1 MSYEE
6 KGTWA
11 FLVTTL
17 GTYLGYVVAV
27 VRRAGGGPL
36 TEAPYVSTMLWALGI
51 AIVAAIVLRIVV
63 EMAVP
68 SESYQI
74 DVRDK
79 DINRRGDYVT
89 GLTLSVGMVL
99 PLGLTLAEL
108 DHFWIANAI
117 YAVYVVSTSIG
128 AIVKIVAYR
137 RGW

>member
-17 GTYLGYVVAV
+17 GTYAGYVVAV
-27 VRRAGGGPL
+27 VRRADGGPV

-51 AIVAAIVLRIVV
+51 AIVAAMVLRIMV
-63 EMAVP
+63 EIAVP
-68 SESYQI
+68 SETYQI

-79 DINRRGDYVT
+79 DINRRGDYVS
-89 GLTLSVGMVL
+89 GLVLSVGMVL

-117 YAVYVVSTSIG
+117 YAVFVVSTSIG

>member
-17 GTYLGYVVAV
+17 GTYVGYVVAI
-27 VRRAGGGPL
+27 VRRADGGPL
-36 TEAPYVSTMLWALGI
+36 TASPYVSTMLWALGI
-51 AIVAAIVLRIVV
+51 AIVAAMVLRIVV

-68 SESYQI
+68 SETYQI

-79 DINRRGDYVT
+79 DINRRGDYVS
-89 GLTLSVGMVL
+89 GLVLSVGMVL

-117 YAVYVVSTSIG
+117 YAVFVVSTSIG

>member
-17 GTYLGYVVAV
+17 GTYAGYVVAL
-27 VRRAGGGPL
+27 VRRADGGPL

-51 AIVAAIVLRIVV
+51 AIVAAMVLRIMV
-63 EMAVP
+63 EIAVP
-68 SESYQI
+68 SETYQI
-74 DVRDK
+74 DIRDK
-79 DINRRGDYVT
+79 DINRQGDYVS
-89 GLTLSVGMVL
+89 GLVLSVGMVL

-117 YAVYVVSTSIG
+117 YAVFVVSTSIG

>member
-17 GTYLGYVVAV
+17 GTYAGYVVAI
-27 VRRAGGGPL
+27 VRRADSGPL
-36 TEAPYVSTMLWALGI
+36 TAAPYVSTMLWALGI
-51 AIVAAIVLRIVV
+51 AVVAAMVLRIVV

-68 SESYQI
+68 SETYQI

-79 DINRRGDYVT
+79 DINRRGDYVS
-89 GLTLSVGMVL
+89 GLVLSVGMVL

-117 YAVYVVSTSIG
+117 YAVFVVSTSIG

>member
-1 MSYEE
+1 VSYEE
-6 KGTWA
+6 KGTWV

-17 GTYLGYVVAV
+17 GTFVGYIVAV
-27 VRRAGGGPL
+27 VRRADGGPL

-51 AIVAAIVLRIVV
+51 AIVGAMVVRIVV
-63 EMAVP
+63 EMAAP
-68 SESYQI
+68 SETYQI

-79 DINRRGDYVT
+79 DINRHGDYVT
-89 GLTLSVGMVL
+89 GLVLSVGMVL

-117 YAVYVVSTSIG
+117 YAVFVGSTSIG

>member
-6 KGTWA
+6 KGTWV

-17 GTYLGYVVAV
+17 GTFVGYVVAV
-27 VRRAGGGPL
+27 LRRAGDGPL

-51 AIVAAIVLRIVV
+51 AIVGAMVIRIVV
-63 EMAVP
+63 EMAAP
-68 SESYQI
+68 SETYQI

-79 DINRRGDYVT
+79 DINRHGDYVS
-89 GLTLSVGMVL
+89 GMALSIGMVL

-117 YAVYVVSTSIG
+117 YAVFVGSTSIG

>member
-17 GTYLGYVVAV
+17 GTYAGYVVAV
-27 VRRAGGGPL
+27 VRRGAGGPL

-51 AIVAAIVLRIVV
+51 AIVAAMVVRIVV

-68 SESYQI
+68 SETYQI

-79 DINRRGDYVT
+79 DINRRGDYVS
-89 GLTLSVGMVL
+89 GLILSVGMVL
-99 PLGLTLAEL
+99 PLGLTMAEL